1 MGILH
6 VHEEAEMT
14 ERIHIV
20 VGRTEKE
27 RYRRLA
33 AREGK
38 TLSEWLRTAAREKLE
53 AATRDAGLPDE
64 EALRLFFAACDER
77 EQGREPD
84 WESHL
89 EVMARSRTSGSAGT

>member
-1 MGILH
+1 
-6 VHEEAEMT
+6 VA

-20 VGRTEKE
+20 VDRAEKE

-38 TLSEWLRTAAREKLE
+38 SLSEWLRAAAQEKLQAARFAPNLDS
-53 AATRDAGLPDE
+53 R
-64 EALRLFFAACDER
+64 EALDAFFADCDER

-84 WESHL
+84 WDAHEQVIEQSIK
-89 EVMARSRTSGSAGT
+89 SGTAHS